1 LAVSRAADVL
11 FLQPSDL
18 VTGAEEQSAMQLP
31 SPHLP
36 RVSRRGAEEAEG
48 FHRGEAVLSDEHLS
62 QNGVRDHDMDRIPE
76 TLTNHRFIGVLVF
89 ILFGFEQALAESKA
103 EKTSDG
109 GKPLWEFGIGAFVGW
124 LPDYPAAGQNT
135 VRTMAV
141 PVPIYRGD
149 ILRVGGE
156 DNRGAVS
163 GRFIKNDRFEFDVS
177 LSAAFPVDSGSNSAR
192 RGMPDLD
199 FLFGIG
205 PQLRFKLI
213 NKPGHRQLN
222 LNLQARAVY
231 STDFS
236 SVDHRGYVFNPK
248 LNYTREHLSD
258 LDLKVFTSAGPIFA
272 TEKLMDYFY
281 QVDPEFVTPTRPSY
295 DADAGYLG
303 SNITLGVSKR
313 FNSRFRLLLG
323 TRLGIHTGATNDNSP
338 LFKDELNLSVF
349 TAFMWS
355 IYQSE
360 ELAPD

>member
-1 LAVSRAADVL
+1 ML
-11 FLQPSDL
+11 F
-18 VTGAEEQSAMQLP
+18 A
-31 SPHLP
+31 
-36 RVSRRGAEEAEG
+36 
-48 FHRGEAVLSDEHLS
+48 
-62 QNGVRDHDMDRIPE
+62 
-76 TLTNHRFIGVLVF
+76 
-89 ILFGFEQALAESKA
+89 FEQVFAESKA
-103 EKTSDG
+103 EKPFNG
-109 GKPLWEFGIGAFVGW
+109 GKPLWEFGIGAFAGW

-141 PVPIYRGD
+141 PVPIFRGE
-149 ILRVGGE
+149 IWRVGGE
-156 DNRGAVS
+156 ENRGAVS

-177 LSAAFPVDSGSNSAR
+177 LSAAFPVDSGSNNAR

-205 PQLRFKLI
+205 PQMRFKLI
-213 NKPGHRQLN
+213 NEPGHRKLN
-222 LNLQARAVY
+222 FNLQARAVY

-248 LNYTREHLSD
+248 LSYTREHVGD
-258 LDLKVFTSAGPIFA
+258 LDLKVFTGAGPVFA

-281 QVDPEFVTPTRPSY
+281 QVDPDFVTPTRPAY

-303 SNITLGVSKR
+303 SNITLAVSKR

-323 TRLGIHTGATNDNSP
+323 TRLGIHSGATNDDSP
-338 LFKDELNLSVF
+338 LFKDELNFSVF